1 MERSYNLQSEDEE
14 EIDEFLPKQPE
25 TFDKAAVKAPHMT
38 AVAPPTVTVAEG
50 KSEGGLLSSISAA
63 LGSLFSHSANDEESK
78 KAYQT
83 KTKEKQRDR
92 AEAKNVTARM
102 NLHVSALPESRINRL
117 KARERGNSPIE
128 KRPSKIKRTERK
140 QKPEKVVAADGPQT
154 IVTGQVPSMNR
165 PLNAKTNMQLISLQ
179 KARVALANVRQNRNR
194 NSHGK
199 DNGASVRTIRTYRLN
214 RLQIQQ

>member
-1 MERSYNLQSEDEE
+1 M
-14 EIDEFLPKQPE
+14 
-25 TFDKAAVKAPHMT
+25 MW
-38 AVAPPTVTVAEG
+38 
-50 KSEGGLLSSISAA
+50 
-63 LGSLFSHSANDEESK
+63 SLRK
-78 KAYQT
+78 RIKLRQR
-83 KTKEKQRDR
+83 KKQRGR

-102 NLHVSALPESRINRL
+102 SIHVSALPESRIYRL

-140 QKPEKVVAADGPQT
+140 QKPERVVAADGPQT

-165 PLNAKTNMQLISLQ
+165 PLNAKTNLQLISLQ

-199 DNGASVRTIRTYRLN
+199 ENGASVRTIRIYRLN
-214 RLQIQQ
+214 RLQIQQEKLPMKVQLPEMQSMNR